1 MVTPQQLLLIILVLF
16 SWNKN
21 MKLISTDREVVQGR
35 LNKIFLNWK
44 KKKTTTTTTER
55 KADYG
60 GKFHMTGA
68 VG

>member
-1 MVTPQQLLLIILVLF
+1 
-16 SWNKN
+16 

-44 KKKTTTTTTER
+44 KKKPQQQQLKE